1 MRLRPGTD
9 LQHCRRSWRFG
20 GGRVCEAWFRVMDG
34 RNRPFSRANHVRN
47 LTRGMS
53 GRQRWAV
60 EANVGLST
68 VAVRNGGAE
77 PQTPLPLL
85 RAGTTRMGTWE
96 RPARKGSHRRRAYT
110 RPTCCR
116 RPVRCIRECALGLG
130 RCLGIGPFVGAAWA
144 KRSGCALRLCALKSK
159 PRRACFDRIRAVAGC
174 PALRSGACAI
184 PRDPRTHTAAIRFV
198 GAVSAA
204 ERGRVRPSAAVGV
217 AFTLR
222 RLRRISWC
230 RRRCG
235 I

>member
-1 MRLRPGTD
+1 
-9 LQHCRRSWRFG
+9 
-20 GGRVCEAWFRVMDG
+20 MDG
-34 RNRPFSRANHVRN
+34 RNRPLSRANHVRN

-159 PRRACFDRIRAVAGC
+159 PRRACFESALQRAAQPSEVERARFRATC
-174 PALRSGACAI
+174 ARTPRRSDSSGQL
-184 PRDPRTHTAAIRFV
+184 V
-198 GAVSAA
+198 L
-204 ERGRVRPSAAVGV
+204 
-217 AFTLR
+217 TLR